1 MKSVIQEG
9 IAEHTMKKSRFI
21 GYACHIQKEEDAL
34 AYIEKIKKLHPQA
47 RHHVSAYRI
56 SSQILERYDDDNEP
70 KSTAGL
76 PILDSLQRAEID
88 CVCVVV
94 VRYFGGVLLGKGGL
108 VKAYTLASQL
118 ALDAGEV
125 ANWSRVEEVEIQVD
139 YAQQGQ
145 IDFQLQE
152 ENYQIEDKD
161 YSEMVRYK
169 MVIERTRMDAFQN
182 LINNLTRGQAGIQV
196 LGENRA
202 PVKAGK
208 ILTDKM
214 EEV

>member
-21 GYACHIQKEEDAL
+21 GYACHIQKEEDAM

-169 MVIERTRMDAFQN
+169 MVIERTRMDVFQN
-182 LINNLTRGQAGIQV
+182 LISNLTRGQARIQV
-196 LGENRA
+196 LGENRD

>member
-9 IAEHTMKKSRFI
+9 ISEHTMKKSRFI

-196 LGENRA
+196 LGEKRA

>member
-21 GYACHIQKEEDAL
+21 GYACHIQKAEDAL

-182 LINNLTRGQAGIQV
+182 LINNLTRGQARIQV

>member
-169 MVIERTRMDAFQN
+169 MVIEKTRMDAFQN
-182 LINNLTRGQAGIQV
+182 LINNLTRGQAEIQI

>member
-56 SSQILERYDDDNEP
+56 SSQILEHYDDDNEP

-108 VKAYTLASQL
+108 VKAYTLTSQL

-169 MVIERTRMDAFQN
+169 MVIEKTRLDAFQN
-182 LINNLTRGQAGIQV
+182 LINNLTRGQAGIQI
-196 LGENRA
+196 LGESRA

-208 ILTDKM
+208 ILIDKM